1 MLVYHL
7 ACFACDLCQRQ
18 LSTGEKFTIEKSSIS
33 LAKDRKISTISSEI
47 VTNKNDEDHHSYR
60 LICKLHFGIDQGKN
74 KYLNS
79 NFKIRFDFHSN
90 ILTRN
95 VQFDNFSIFF
105 LAYLNLNVFQ
115 INFCFNFQ
123 IDQIGYDHSVTKIDR
138 KEDEDFITIEERF
151 ENQNLI
157 LDSLRNSHSQQQHHH
172 NHHTHSQQALNNN
185 GSVLKNANQRHK
197 AKNKIGNS
205 NVAESSNCEVESGI
219 DLNEISLL
227 SPSSSASLNLKL
239 VTNSILN
246 ENSDLASSTK
256 LDRIDDSNQSLDQ
269 SINFTQNNLT
279 RSGSSLSNSKTKR
292 VRTTF
297 TEDQLSVLQA
307 NFQLDSNPD
316 GQDLERIA
324 TLTGLSKR
332 VTQVWFQNS
341 RARQKK
347 FMNKSSPPSSSSSS
361 VASQQSI
368 NNHRNIAII
377 ESLAHPKPM
386 VPLVIDPISAEG
398 DFGQSESGSGGESNK
413 SNGEGVPSVWQ
424 STKNSTTNSNSSLV
438 SSEIQSESSHHLHH
452 RQQHQHHH
460 HHHHQH
466 QHHRNVANHH
476 FTHNL

>member
-1 MLVYHL
+1 SRSCYIRNGQIFCKDDYAQLIKCSKCDRTIASNDWVRRAGMLVYHL

-60 LICKLHFGIDQGKN
+60 LICKLHFGIDQ
-74 KYLNS
+74 
-79 NFKIRFDFHSN
+79 
-90 ILTRN
+90 
-95 VQFDNFSIFF
+95 
-105 LAYLNLNVFQ
+105 
-115 INFCFNFQ
+115 
-123 IDQIGYDHSVTKIDR
+123 
-138 KEDEDFITIEERF
+138 
-151 ENQNLI
+151 
-157 LDSLRNSHSQQQHHH
+157 
-172 NHHTHSQQALNNN
+172 
-185 GSVLKNANQRHK
+185 
-197 AKNKIGNS
+197 
-205 NVAESSNCEVESGI
+205 
-219 DLNEISLL
+219 
-227 SPSSSASLNLKL
+227 

-438 SSEIQSESSHHLHH
+438 SSEIQSESSHLLHH

>member
-60 LICKLHFGIDQGKN
+60 LICKLHFGIDQ
-74 KYLNS
+74 
-79 NFKIRFDFHSN
+79 
-90 ILTRN
+90 
-95 VQFDNFSIFF
+95 
-105 LAYLNLNVFQ
+105 
-115 INFCFNFQ
+115 
-123 IDQIGYDHSVTKIDR
+123 DQIGYDHSVTKIDR